1 MNRFMELMKRT
12 FASLAAAIEP
22 LLSPEVFLADLKLS
36 RSKVNRL
43 SWRKPANPSDR
54 VLGAWK
60 RLPGSVHQGLAFTL
74 VLCFMAMAAFAPRE
88 AYTVTLVDELT
99 GARTHM
105 GILHDGTQVDAWLE
119 QFSASQHNPK
129 GYELHF
135 TPQVEVAPISWA
147 GSYSNPLVLKQSI
160 FSSLHVFTEASIIHI
175 SDKIEL
181 PVVNAQA
188 VNQVLDNV
196 RLHYVDE
203 NKVSTV
209 DVDFIDDIVVM
220 RQPVDPSIIISVEEA
235 TDILLQGSPRM
246 ETHVIQ
252 SGDSLWDIAMS
263 LASANP
269 SMDVDDALQKL
280 EEANPVIT
288 YQGFPQIG
296 ETLVLPTG
304 QVPLLGVT
312 TTETIEVT
320 ESIAFGVETK
330 YSDDMFR
337 YEQVVERYGVPGELV
352 VQYKITSTNGIEIA
366 RSKVS
371 EYVVSEPSVQIEVRG
386 TKQPDDR
393 GSGAFIWP
401 LRGYLSDRFGWR
413 SLGYHRGQDISSGGY
428 GTIVAADGGIV
439 THAGWADDGLGISV
453 TIDHRNG
460 FVTRYGHLSQVYV
473 SYGDGVTQGT
483 ALGVEGNTGYS
494 FGTHLHFEIIV
505 NGSHVDPMNYLP

>member
-1 MNRFMELMKRT
+1 MNRFLELMKRSV
-12 FASLAAAIEP
+12 ASLVAAIEP
-22 LLSPEVFLADLKLS
+22 LLSPEVFLADLRLS
-36 RSKVNRL
+36 RSKMNRL
-43 SWRKPANPSDR
+43 AWQKPSNPTQR
-54 VLGAWK
+54 MWNAWVH
-60 RLPGSVHQGLAFTL
+60 LPGRVHHGLAFTL
-74 VLCFMAMAAFAPRE
+74 VLCLMAFVVSLPRD
-88 AYTVTLVDELT
+88 AYTISLVDDLT
-99 GARTHM
+99 GARTQV
-105 GILHDGTQVDAWLE
+105 GVLHDGAHVETWLD
-119 QFSASQHNPK
+119 QFRNAQHNPHQ
-129 GYELHF
+129 YLLSF
-135 TPQVEVAPISWA
+135 TPTVEVSPVKWA
-147 GSYSNPLVLKQSI
+147 GSYSNPSAVKQSI
-160 FSSLHVFTEASIIHI
+160 FSALQVYTEASIIHI

-181 PVVNAQA
+181 PVLNAQA

-203 NKVSTV
+203 NKVTTV

-220 RQPVDPSIIISVEEA
+220 REPVDPSVIISVEEA
-235 TDILLQGSPRM
+235 TNILLQGSPRI

-269 SMDVDDALQKL
+269 SMDIDDAMQKL
-280 EEANPVIT
+280 EEANPVIA

-304 QVPLLGVT
+304 QEPLLGVT
-312 TTETIEVT
+312 TTETIEVS
-320 ESIAFGVETK
+320 ESISFGVETK

-337 YEQVVERYGVPGELV
+337 YEQVIERYGVPGELL

-371 EYVVSEPSVQIEVRG
+371 ESVVSEPQVQIEVRG

-401 LRGYLSDRFGWR
+401 LRGYLSDTFGWR
-413 SLGYHRGQDISSGGY
+413 SLGYHRGQDISTGGY

-460 FVTRYGHLSQVYV
+460 FVTRYGHMSQVYV